1 MRIEIIATNAI
12 MPAEEQWKQIQ
23 EIRERHDKAYQRW
36 MPHINLLYPFVSE
49 DQFSYAANKTERG
62 LRDVKPFT
70 VRFEDFGYFDHGRSN
85 TLYLKPK
92 VLPPGALNDL
102 QAKLVALF
110 PQCTDLE
117 SKGGDGFTPHLT
129 VGQFVGKI
137 AVERQHDLF
146 KQNFVPIEF
155 QVTHV
160 HIISR
165 TATEP
170 FVIKYSVPLG
180 HTESSPMTGTISL
193 APQIALPS
201 TSTEPMEI
209 DSEIVD
215 DDLRKVLVRF
225 KQWLKNQHSMKKLP
239 KTKYGLLSA
248 TKNICSIQYKCSDV
262 EKIYNVLLQEAY
274 FQVLEKEQKVTYL
287 KPPSHLLRRKPGGNL
302 SNEEWALERCREWVY
317 ADGNSPGTVSAL
329 KNCLNQLLLKKE
341 TVDQRSVLNYFEK
354 KGTLVFDE
362 SDNVKYVL

>member
-1 MRIEIIATNAI
+1 
-12 MPAEEQWKQIQ
+12 
-23 EIRERHDKAYQRW
+23 
-36 MPHINLLYPFVSE
+36 
-49 DQFSYAANKTERG
+49 
-62 LRDVKPFT
+62 VK
-70 VRFEDFGYFDHGRSN
+70 FEDFSYFEHGRSN
-85 TLYLKPK
+85 TLHLSPK
-92 VLPPGALNDL
+92 VVPPRALHDL

-110 PQCTDLE
+110 PQCTDLA
-117 SKGGDGFTPHLT
+117 SIGANGFTPHLT

-137 AVERQHDLF
+137 AVERQRDLF

-180 HTESSPMTGTISL
+180 QTESNPMTGNFSL
-193 APQIALPS
+193 AHQVPTTS

-215 DDLRKVLVRF
+215 EDLRKVLVRF
-225 KQWLKNQHSMKKLP
+225 KQWLKHQHSMQKLP
-239 KTKYGLLSA
+239 KTKYGLLAA

-262 EKIYNVLLQEAY
+262 EKIYNVVLQEGY
-274 FQVLEKEQKVTYL
+274 FQILEKEQKVTYL

-302 SNEEWALERCREWVY
+302 TNEEWALERCREWVY

-329 KNCLNQLLLKKE
+329 KNCLGQLLLKKE
-341 TVDQRSVLNYFEK
+341 TVDQRSVLNFFEK
-354 KGTLVFDE
+354 KRNLSF
-362 SDNVKYVL
+362 